1 MAQHN
6 LVLIDGLSFYQ
17 FDDGSLFPVMAGG
30 DSPSAPG
37 PDAGLVGKQ
46 NELLQMQIENARE
59 SQALK
64 PIMLQQAG
72 LKYNPDTKAYEYTDP
87 TLQSNKQEIERMQTE
102 RSLKALR
109 GELPVSETLK
119 KELELGK
126 NKMNEKLYRQLGPG
140 YDLSTPGQMAKGE
153 YDRMATA
160 LKEGEQRDMLTTA
173 ESLALARGNS
183 RQSNMATFEN
193 PFVSQARMLE
203 PASAGV
209 DRARGQD
216 NFGRNLSMQG
226 SMAAGQERAGYVSGA
241 IGLAGLG
248 AMAFMSDPALKT
260 DIEPVSDVE
269 MLAAVK
275 RIPVSRWRYKDDP
288 EKRKYIGGMAD
299 AMPEIVSDG
308 HQYNVIS
315 YLGMLTSAVRALDKK
330 VSGEALT
337 PAMALAL

>member
-72 LKYNPDTKAYEYTDP
+72 LKYNADTKAYEYTDP

-119 KELELGK
+119 KELELGA

-183 RQSNMATFEN
+183 RTNNMQTFES

-226 SMAAGQERAGYVSGA
+226 SMAAGQERA
-241 IGLAGLG
+241 
-248 AMAFMSDPALKT
+248 DP
-260 DIEPVSDVE
+260 
-269 MLAAVK
+269 
-275 RIPVSRWRYKDDP
+275 
-288 EKRKYIGGMAD
+288 G
-299 AMPEIVSDG
+299 
-308 HQYNVIS
+308 
-315 YLGMLTSAVRALDKK
+315 
-330 VSGEALT
+330 
-337 PAMALAL
+337 